1 VAHIAQLDDDA
12 APVVADEDPIGQV
25 VHAVEETAFAEVKYV
40 PARQLVHMDAPDMA

>member
-25 VHAVEETAFAEVKYV
+25 VHAMEETAFAEVKYV